1 MKEKKNQG
9 SIQANV
15 SITLIREVEN
25 KDTNEKFERYYKF
38 DMPVGAP
45 FEEALAFA
53 KEMVAQVE
61 IMKKK
66 SEEAKEKDKSDKKEE
81 EDKNKNK

>member
-66 SEEAKEKDKSDKKEE
+66 SEEVKEE